1 MNLWPTVLFLG
12 CAVPRI
18 DSANILVVLP
28 WPWYS
33 HTNNY
38 MPIFRGLAARGHNV
52 TMFSPFPQKPPLP
65 NLTDI
70 VFPSLKEELFKALP
84 EDFIADNR
92 VWFRLFG
99 LFITGI
105 NWMKITLNHDIMKA
119 LIADTS
125 SKFDLVIVETGFLQ
139 EPFVAFGHKYNAPVI
154 NLASRFLLPLSAHLS
169 GNQLPISYVPMQVF
183 SFSDHMSFTER
194 AVNMLQ
200 YYWEVVVGHL
210 FYLRAQESLMKTHFK
225 YPGSENMPTLADML
239 RNTSLTL
246 MEYNTIAVGYPT
258 PFLKNI
264 VEFGGLSIPKETK
277 KLPDDLQEFMDN
289 AKDGVIYFSFGSY
302 IELSMK
308 SERLQRSL
316 ISVLGGL
323 KQKVLMKLEATNP
336 FINSTK
342 PNILVR
348 QWFPQPS
355 ILAHPNCKLFITH
368 SGLHGSMEGIY
379 HKVPM
384 LSIPLYVDQKMNA
397 KMLESAGVGY
407 TIQPEDVTEETLQI
421 AINKLLNNQSY
432 KENINRKSAIMK
444 DTPIDPLDN
453 VLYWIEYV
461 IRHRGAPHL
470 RPAVLD
476 LHWYQYL
483 MLDVIALYLL
493 ILVIMIYVIKT
504 VLTLLWRCL
513 RCTIFRGKGSN
524 LKSKRD

>member
-18 DSANILVVLP
+18 DTANILVVLP
-28 WPWYS
+28 WPSYS

-70 VFPSLKEELFKALP
+70 VFPNLKEELFKALP
-84 EDFIADNR
+84 EDLINDDR

-99 LFITGI
+99 LFIKGI
-105 NWMKITLNHDIMKA
+105 NWMKVTLNHDLMKA

-210 FYLRAQESLMKTHFK
+210 FYLRAQ
-225 YPGSENMPTLADML
+225 
-239 RNTSLTL
+239 
-246 MEYNTIAVGYPT
+246 
-258 PFLKNI
+258 
-264 VEFGGLSIPKETK
+264 
-277 KLPDDLQEFMDN
+277 DLQEFMDN